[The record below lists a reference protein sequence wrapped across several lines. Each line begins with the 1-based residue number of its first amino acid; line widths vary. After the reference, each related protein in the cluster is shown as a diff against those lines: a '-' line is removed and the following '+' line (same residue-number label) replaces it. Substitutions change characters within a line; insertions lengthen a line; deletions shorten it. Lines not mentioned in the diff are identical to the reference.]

1 MRQEI
6 VLRIIFGLYSDFI
19 RETSKIP
26 IPSFFWRFWLNM
38 PMNVNTSSV
47 WLVAAK
53 FSPTS
58 DAFTLSLVALS
69 MRHAAKHHLPVV
81 IFNHFGL

>member
-6 VLRIIFGLYSDFI
+6 VLRIIFGFYSRNIQD
-19 RETSKIP
+19 SY
-26 IPSFFWRFWLNM
+26 SFVIWRFWLYM

-58 DAFTLSLVALS
+58 EAFTLSLVALS

>member
-1 MRQEI
+1 
-6 VLRIIFGLYSDFI
+6 
-19 RETSKIP
+19 
-26 IPSFFWRFWLNM
+26 
-38 PMNVNTSSV
+38 MNVNTSSV

>member
-6 VLRIIFGLYSDFI
+6 VLRIIFGFYSRNIQD
-19 RETSKIP
+19 SY
-26 IPSFFWRFWLNM
+26 SFVFWRFWLYM

-58 DAFTLSLVALS
+58 EAFTLPLVALS

>member
-6 VLRIIFGLYSDFI
+6 VQRIIFGFYSRNIQD
-19 RETSKIP
+19 SY
-26 IPSFFWRFWLNM
+26 SFVFWRFWLYM

-53 FSPTS
+53 ISPAS